1 MAKQENSENRRQS
14 AACQMCGG
22 YRPAYWM
29 GEEVEC
35 PCCGNICRRGW
46 TKPVCGTCYNV
57 ARRVRRRFDV
67 FVRCAV
73 GLMLIGLARLIFEVV
88 RLIN

>member
-1 MAKQENSENRRQS
+1 MAKQRSSKRGSQPG
-14 AACQMCGG
+14 ACQMCGS
-22 YRPAYWM
+22 YSPAYWM

-57 ARRVRRRFDV
+57 ARRVRRRFDI

-73 GLMLIGLARLIFEVV
+73 GVALIGLARLIFEVV
-88 RLIN
+88 SRIH